1 MNRDLGVWTSEE
13 CALVL
18 IDYQKE
24 MFPPRVDDFVDHWRR
39 DEPHL
44 SANLGDRPT

>member
-1 MNRDLGVWTSEE
+1 MNRDLGVWTNEE

-24 MFPPRVDDFVDHWRR
+24 QLGIGTSKRYRR
-39 DEPHL
+39 
-44 SANLGDRPT
+44 